1 MHDRQQRRCRCSVC
15 RKALSAR
22 KGTPFSRL
30 RKPRD
35 LVVTVLT
42 LRASGCPWGA
52 LVQACGLAEE
62 TVQHWLRRA
71 GAHGEQVHPALVE
84 PPRELGEV
92 QGEEIRVTLR
102 HQVVAWRALAWQPT
116 TRLGLGGA
124 LSPRYG
130 LADAITRAGQT
141 LRFVSPVPVCDRRPE
156 HLWDAHQSCFSRA
169 RAAH

>member
-1 MHDRQQRRCRCSVC
+1 MQDRQQRRYRCSVC

-30 RKPRD
+30 RKPPD

-52 LVQACGLAEE
+52 LVQACGLGEE

-71 GAHGEQVHPALVE
+71 GAHGEQVPTALVE

-92 QGEEIRVTLR
+92 QGDELRVTLR
-102 HQVVAWRALAWQPT
+102 HQVVAWRARALQPT
-116 TRLGLGGA
+116 TRLGWGEHSHRATA
-124 LSPRYG
+124 LLTPL
-130 LADAITRAGQT
+130 LARVKRCA
-141 LRFVSPVPVCDRRPE
+141 LWRPFC
-156 HLWDAHQSCFSRA
+156 L
-169 RAAH
+169 